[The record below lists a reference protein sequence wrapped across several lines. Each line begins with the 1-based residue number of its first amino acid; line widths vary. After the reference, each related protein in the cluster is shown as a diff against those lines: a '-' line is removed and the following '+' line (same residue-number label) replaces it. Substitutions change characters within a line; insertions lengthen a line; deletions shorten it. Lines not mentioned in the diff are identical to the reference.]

1 MMTKAQVIAS
11 LESLPDEVTIDQV
24 IDQLLLIQKV
34 EEGRKQVA
42 NGEVVSHEEV
52 KKQLGR

>member
-1 MMTKAQVIAS
+1 MTKAQVIAS